1 MFLKRIVLHG
11 FKSFADRTEF
21 EFGPGLSV
29 IVGPNGC
36 GKSNILDAIR
46 WVLGEQ
52 SARTLRGQQM
62 LDVIFSGSRS
72 RKPANFA
79 QVELTFDNTTRFLR
93 IDRDEVTVGRV
104 LYRSGESEYLL
115 NGSVCRLK
123 DIRELLLDTGI
134 GVDAYSIIEQ
144 GRVDAVLQ
152 ANPHQRRE
160 LFEEAAGISRYKARR
175 TEAQRK
181 LERAQ
186 NNLLR
191 LQDVIDELERRLRSV
206 KLAAGKAR
214 NYQEYDRRLREL
226 RAAAALA
233 DYHALC
239 GRLEAAGRRASALG
253 DVLLAVRTELARRD
267 AESLS
272 LEQQAQKLEEQI
284 AAAEQELR
292 SAESQASTLAERV
305 RQCEQRLSELSE
317 GRQRHDAQMRSTSEA
332 LRELARQVERQQGEL
347 DALRDTCAQA
357 RAAVEQIDAQIG
369 TLQQQRDEAAEAL
382 EAQRRGAFEL
392 ARHVSL
398 LHNEQNAL
406 EQQQDA
412 LAARRAQLAER
423 LEALEAELQE
433 ASRIAEQITARRE
446 ALAAEASRLAAALE
460 TVDQDIAEAE
470 QQLAATEQRVLELS
484 EQRSAAA
491 SRLALLEDLDQRR
504 EGVGEGTRWVLEWD
518 EARRR
523 AAGVIGLVADVLRI
537 HEPRAACLLGVLEA
551 FERDLIVE
559 RAEAFAEALG
569 DAQPPAAFDVVA
581 LDGLAAGGGADGSH
595 WPAGLRD
602 EPDVI
607 APAAGWVA
615 CEARFEPLRDALLG
629 RVVVVRDAAAARR
642 LAAAYARAGLCFVGL
657 DGHVVD
663 ARSGRWRVAGRRSG
677 GGLISR
683 KSEIEALRERLA
695 GIESELTRTQRLRND
710 QNRRLEDLRL
720 SREGLLQQLAETQ
733 KKEADAHAETTRL
746 ADARQ
751 RLESDRKRLLA
762 EVAELDRGRQ
772 AAGERLRQLE
782 LELAAAGEK
791 QAEHEQ
797 KLAALAEQ
805 LRQIEAGLRELHERR
820 TAAEVEAARAQ
831 ERLEAAT
838 RALTQVRQRYEEA
851 RSQASELEAAA
862 ARLGEQLARLERERS
877 EARQR
882 GVELEQ
888 QARMVRRRLDDLRT
902 GHQRL
907 RRRIDALRGVTR
919 RLHAQ
924 IEQIDQRLREVEIEQ
939 HEAQVRADE
948 LVQRIQDE
956 LSLDL
961 RELHR
966 DYRDEPRDWDAVRAE
981 IEELRA
987 KIRRLGH
994 VNLDAIAELE
1004 ELTPR
1009 YENLLAQKRDLEE
1022 SMSRLES
1029 LIAELNHECVT
1040 RFERSFRQ
1048 IREQF
1053 QELFRKLFGG
1063 GRADIVLADPEN
1075 PLECGIEILAKPPG
1089 KETRTLSLL
1098 SGGERTLAAVAL
1110 LLGIFRTRPSPFAI
1124 LDEVDAA
1131 LDEANV
1137 DRFNMLLTEF
1147 LERSQ
1152 FIVITHSK
1160 RTMQSA
1166 DVLYGITMQE
1176 PGVSKRVSVRFD
1188 DRVEAPDVA

>member
-36 GKSNILDAIR
+36 GKSNVLDAIR

-79 QVELTFDNTTRFLR
+79 QVELTFDNATRFLR
-93 IDRDEVTVGRV
+93 SDTDEVTVGRV

-115 NGSVCRLK
+115 NGKVCRLR
-123 DIRELLLDTGI
+123 DIRELFLDTGV

-144 GRVDAVLQ
+144 GRVDAMLQ
-152 ANPHQRRE
+152 ANPLQRRE

-191 LQDVIDELERRLRSV
+191 LADVIEELERRLRSV

-233 DYHALC
+233 DYHNLTR
-239 GRLEAAGRRASALG
+239 RLERAQRQKAALE
-253 DVLLAVRTELARRD
+253 DVLIAVRTELARCD
-267 AESLS
+267 AESLE
-272 LEQQAQKLEEQI
+272 LEQQAQRLEEQI
-284 AAAEQELR
+284 TASEQTLR
-292 SAESQASTLAERV
+292 ANESEASALAERV
-305 RQCEQRLSELSE
+305 RQHTQRLEELTA
-317 GRQRHDAQMRSTSEA
+317 GRQRHDEQVRSAAEA
-332 LRELARQVERQQGEL
+332 LETLARQVEQHRGEL
-347 DALRDTCAQA
+347 EALRQA
-357 RAAVEQIDAQIG
+357 CEQAEAAVSEIDAQIA
-369 TLQQQRDEAAEAL
+369 QVEQQRREAAEAL

-392 ARHVSL
+392 ARHISL
-398 LHNEQNAL
+398 LHNEQRGL
-406 EQQQDA
+406 EQQRATLESRRQQLAQRREAIESELDDA
-412 LAARRAQLAER
+412 MRLAGDLEQRRADLAARAAQLAGELESLDAR
-423 LEALEAELQE
+423 L
-433 ASRIAEQITARRE
+433 RE
-446 ALAAEASRLAAALE
+446 AGEQLE
-460 TVDQDIAEAE
+460 
-470 QQLAATEQRVLELS
+470 ATEQQVLELS
-484 EQRSAAA
+484 QHRSAAG

-504 EGVGEGTRWVLEWD
+504 EGIGEGTRWVLDWD
-518 EARRR
+518 ASRRQ
-523 AAGVIGLVADVLRI
+523 AGRVIGLVADVLRI
-537 HEPRAACLLGVLEA
+537 RDEQARCLLSVLEPY
-551 FERDLIVE
+551 ERDLLVE
-559 RAEAFAEALG
+559 DAAGFAGALG
-569 DAQPPAAFDVVA
+569 DDRPPAAFDVVA
-581 LDGLAAGGGADGSH
+581 LDALPQAESPPAS
-595 WPAGLRD
+595 WPD
-602 EPDVI
+602 DPDVV
-607 APAAGWVA
+607 AGAEAWVA
-615 CEARFEPLRDALLG
+615 CEPRFEPLRRHLLG

-642 LAAAYARAGLCFVGL
+642 LAAACRGSGLCFVGL

-663 ARSGRWRVAGRRSG
+663 TRSGRWRVAGARAG

-695 GIESELTRTQRLRND
+695 GIEDALSRAQRQRNE
-710 QNRRLEDLRL
+710 QQQTLEDLRL

-733 KKEADAHAETTRL
+733 KKEADAHAELTRL
-746 ADARQ
+746 ADART
-751 RLESDRKRLLA
+751 RLESDLKRLAA
-762 EVAELDRGRQ
+762 EIDELERARQ
-772 AAGERLRQLE
+772 AADERQRQLA
-782 LELAAAGEK
+782 LEIQTAEEK
-791 QAEHEQ
+791 QAEHERRLAD
-797 KLAALAEQ
+797 LAAGVREAEAE
-805 LRQIEAGLRELHERR
+805 LRALHERR
-820 TAAEVEAARAQ
+820 TAAQVEAARAH
-831 ERLEAAT
+831 ERLEAAR
-838 RALTQVRQRYEEA
+838 RALAEMQQRYEQA
-851 RSQASELEAAA
+851 RGQASELQAAA
-862 ARLGEQLARLERERS
+862 ARLTEQLARLERERS
-877 EARQR
+877 EAEARRAALEAQAARQR
-882 GVELEQ
+882 
-888 QARMVRRRLDDLRT
+888 ARLDDLRAR
-902 GHQRL
+902 HQRL
-907 RRRIDALRGVTR
+907 RRRVEALRGVTR
-919 RLHAQ
+919 RLHGQ
-924 IEQIDQRLREVEIEQ
+924 IEQLDERLREVGIEQ
-939 HEAQVRADE
+939 REAQVRADD
-948 LVQRIQDE
+948 LVSRVAEE

-966 DYRDEPRDWDAVRAE
+966 DYTGEQRDWDAVRAE
-981 IEELRA
+981 IDELRE
-987 KIRRLGH
+987 KIRRLGN

-1009 YENLLAQKRDLEE
+1009 YENLIAQKRDLEE
-1022 SMSRLES
+1022 SMARLES

-1040 RFERSFRQ
+1040 RFGRTFEQ
-1048 IREQF
+1048 IRGHF

-1063 GRADIVLADPEN
+1063 GRADIILADPEN

-1110 LLGIFRTRPSPFAI
+1110 LLSVFRTRPSPFAI

-1131 LDEANV
+1131 LDEANI

-1176 PGVSKRVSVRFD
+1176 PGVSKRVSVRFE
-1188 DRVEAPDVA
+1188 DRVETPSVA